1 MASDLEIHPLR
12 PEEVAPAVALLRRQF
27 DEHDIA
33 LGNEALE
40 RSVRALGDDPAL
52 GRVLVAVDGA
62 AIVGVAVLTFLWTLE
77 HGGPGAWLDELY
89 VDPAQRR
96 RGIGRRLTQAALAVA
111 AERGAVA
118 LDLEVEE
125 GHDEAERL
133 YRSMGFQRHRRVRW
147 ARRFDGARI
156 GPTDEAPHAAPPP
169 RAGHAAAGDAHR
181 PFASL
186 DHLSLGV
193 SDLARAKAFYDRALA
208 PLGLVAHATTEGE
221 LAYGPPGSP
230 APEGFAFYIGFEDPA
245 AKREVRPSAGM
256 HVAFRAPSRAAVRA
270 FHAAALAAGGRD
282 LGAPGLR
289 PQYHASYYGAF
300 VADPDGHHVEAVCHA
315 PEERTVQLSP
325 RDRSPRARG
334 RTP

>member
-1 MASDLEIHPLR
+1 MPSDLEIRPLR
-12 PEEVAPAVALLRRQF
+12 PEELPAAVALLRRQLE
-27 DEHDIA
+27 EHDIA
-33 LGNEALE
+33 LAEDALE
-40 RSVRALGDDPAL
+40 RSVRALGEDPSL
-52 GRVLVAVDGA
+52 GRVLVAIDGSA
-62 AIVGVAVLTFLWTLE
+62 LVGVAVLTFLWTLE

-96 RGIGRRLTQAALAVA
+96 RGIGQRLTEAALAVA

-125 GHDEAERL
+125 GHDAAERL
-133 YRSMGFQRHRRVRW
+133 YRRMGFQRHRRVRW
-147 ARRFDGARI
+147 ARRLDGARI
-156 GPTDEAPHAAPPP
+156 GPAKEAPDAALPSHAGDPV
-169 RAGHAAAGDAHR
+169 AGDAHR
-181 PFASL
+181 PFASI

-221 LAYGPPGSP
+221 IAYGPPGPP
-230 APEGFAFYIGFEDPA
+230 APEGFAFYLGFEDPA

-256 HVAFRAPSRAAVRA
+256 HVALRAPSRAAVRA
-270 FHAAALAAGGRD
+270 FYAAALAAGGRD

-300 VADPDGHHVEAVCHA
+300 VADPDGHHIEAVCHA
-315 PEERTVQLSP
+315 PE
-325 RDRSPRARG
+325 
-334 RTP
+334 